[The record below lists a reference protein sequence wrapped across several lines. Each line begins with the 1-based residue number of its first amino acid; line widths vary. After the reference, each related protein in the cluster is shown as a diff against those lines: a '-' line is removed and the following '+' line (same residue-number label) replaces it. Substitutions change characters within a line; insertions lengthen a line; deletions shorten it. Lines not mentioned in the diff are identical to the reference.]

1 MGGCHAQGLLKG
13 GATRAKGGK
22 YPKFGYS
29 AQANSNFARAE
40 FQSGQNPAGRILA
53 GESVE
58 IADLETV
65 VIPELQA
72 ALAMS
77 KR

>member
-1 MGGCHAQGLLKG
+1 MYVCMYMCVIGETWHTHIHTNK
-13 GATRAKGGK
+13 RMW
-22 YPKFGYS
+22 
-29 AQANSNFARAE
+29 ANCRESSNRLSE
-40 FQSGQNPAGRILA
+40 CLA

-58 IADLETV
+58 IADREIV
-65 VIPELQA
+65 VNPELQA